1 MEVSGINFLL
11 LLLLAAM
18 TWLGALGGYFLKAA
32 SSHNINDER
41 KEFLLRLLMGV
52 GFYGFGAIL
61 NIIALRYLPY
71 TTVFPLTA
79 VTYIWTM
86 ILSFILLNEKI
97 SLRKIIGVLLILAG
111 AVVLVS

>member
-1 MEVSGINFLL
+1 MTAINALLVGLL
-11 LLLLAAM
+11 LAM

-32 SSHNINDER
+32 SSHNINAER
-41 KEFLLRLLMGV
+41 KEFLLRLIAGV

-61 NIIALRYLPY
+61 NIVALQFLPY

-86 ILSFILLNEKI
+86 VLSYLLLKETI
-97 SLRKIIGVLLILAG
+97 SVRKIIGVALIVAG
-111 AVVLVS
+111 AIVLVS

>member
-1 MEVSGINFLL
+1 VTAINVLLVGLL
-11 LLLLAAM
+11 LAM

-41 KEFLLRLLMGV
+41 KEFLLRLMMGV

-61 NIIALRYLPY
+61 NIIALQFMPY

-86 ILSFILLNEKI
+86 VLSYLLLKETI
-97 SLRKIIGVLLILAG
+97 SLRKIIGVALIVAG
-111 AVVLVS
+111 AIVLVS